1 MAQDKLLNDE
11 WEDITTLNKESDWED
26 VDTLKTDE
34 GNWEDIEVKVPEP
47 ARQRSYGVTGDF
59 GPTFVDKI
67 IKFATAGH
75 ITHPTD
81 YLPIEY
87 DPETGDP
94 ISEPSVRMGFFEDPV
109 SMLTM
114 GGALGA
120 LRPAAGLGQRL
131 TRATREA
138 AGWFTGGISE
148 APRVA
153 ATGAK
158 AAARA
163 ASAKQLE
170 KTTAKAVAQPLG
182 KETVEVT
189 TKAGVE
195 AGARTVML
203 GDPELLYHGADKI
216 GAELIEKQGYLG
228 GHTQR
233 TFLTPSK
240 QLAERYA
247 ESGTGGGKVFAIR
260 KSDLPLV
267 LRGEGQLSIPQK
279 QLQDL
284 HIPIYKPKP
293 LPKYAQSVN
302 LEKQSVSDSA
312 KRLEVEMSG
321 PKKYQSWDQTE
332 ELGNKILEDIN
343 KTNKVLAKAKKGE
356 GLVAEEMHV
365 VKQVNVNAIDR
376 LAKLEEEFA
385 AGKMTEE
392 AFQKEFQ
399 LMKDDIWNVVN
410 NPRSELGRAMNYMKK
425 AQEVT
430 DQMGQAL
437 AKIEGK
443 MTPRQREAFAAAVK
457 NKENPV
463 AVSRF
468 LDTIEDPKLRD
479 YIMEFWY
486 NSILSGPPTHVV
498 NIASNTAWS
507 MYQIPHRVHTA
518 MWDKIWT
525 TFTGAARTRY
535 IDEVIPMM
543 AGYKTGFAKGARSAK
558 DMLRYGQIAEFET
571 KWAQEI
577 GYKAVGAWEK
587 SPNALMRKA
596 GPLVSAPTRAL
607 RAMDVWANSIAYSG
621 EINSIAR
628 MTANNKGL
636 VGVAREN
643 FEREFK
649 KDLPKWAHEKA
660 MKWAKHNTFMDD
672 PDKFTGAFLKLRET
686 VPLGIGR
693 FVVPFVNTI
702 GNLTKRG
709 LEFTPGVGIAK
720 EAISRSWGRG
730 LGTPEI
736 IAKQIE
742 GTILS
747 AYIWHKFDQ
756 GDLTGAAP
764 QSENARERFY
774 AQGKKPWAIKIGNT
788 WIQYR
793 RIEPWNTPIAAV
805 AIARDKFKNAKDDT
819 TRTEIFGQVARG
831 MVNNLIDSSY
841 LQGLSAVF
849 NRYETGKTFPS
860 RFGASFVPYSS
871 LWRSVNR
878 AYEKATEG
886 EVKLRER
893 ERWLSALAQVI
904 PGLSQKVKAELDV
917 WGEEKVIPGSIF
929 QHWLPYKWSEA
940 VNWETDS
947 VEKAIEILNKPTDI
961 SFYPGLPN
969 QRVTIKGKKVKLDDD
984 IYRKFCIDYG
994 NKAKTALKIKVES
1007 PNWQRILRNKEENY
1021 YGKLINKMDTMMTKY
1036 RNSARKRAIREQR
1049 KRMLEDFQP
1058 FQMF

>member
-1 MAQDKLLNDE
+1 MAPNRLLNNDDWERIDLSPKEDDWERIDLSDKDDEEE
-11 WEDITTLNKESDWED
+11 WER
-26 VDTLKTDE
+26 VDLTK
-34 GNWEDIEVKVPEP
+34 PEP
-47 ARQRSYGVTGDF
+47 TRPRSYGVTGDF
-59 GPTFVDKI
+59 GSTFVDKI

-75 ITHPTD
+75 ITPPTD
-81 YLPIEY
+81 YPPIEY
-87 DPETGDP
+87 DPETGQP
-94 ISEPSVRMGFFEDPV
+94 ISEPSTRMGFFEDPTGAA
-109 SMLTM
+109 LTAGIM
-114 GGALGA
+114 GAA
-120 LRPAAGLGQRL
+120 RPAAGLVPRL
-131 TRATREA
+131 GKAAREA
-138 AGWFTGGISE
+138 AGWFTGGVTE

-153 ATGAK
+153 ATGVK

-182 KETVEVT
+182 KEAVEAPV
-189 TKAGVE
+189 KAGVE
-195 AGARTVML
+195 A
-203 GDPELLYHGADKI
+203 
-216 GAELIEKQGYLG
+216 
-228 GHTQR
+228 
-233 TFLTPSK
+233 
-240 QLAERYA
+240 
-247 ESGTGGGKVFAIR
+247 
-260 KSDLPLV
+260 
-267 LRGEGQLSIPQK
+267 
-279 QLQDL
+279 
-284 HIPIYKPKP
+284 

-302 LEKQSVSDSA
+302 LEKQSISDSA

-343 KTNKVLAKAKKGE
+343 KTNKILAKAKKGE

-410 NPRSELGRAMNYMKK
+410 NPRNELGRAMNYMKK
-425 AQEVT
+425 MQSVT

-443 MTPRQREAFAAAVK
+443 MTPRQRDAFAAAVK
-457 NKENPV
+457 NKENPL
-463 AVSRF
+463 AISRF
-468 LDTIEDPKLRD
+468 LDTVDDPKLRD
-479 YIMEFWY
+479 YVMEFWY

-518 MWDKIWT
+518 MWDKIWS

-535 IDEVIPMM
+535 VNEVIPMM
-543 AGYKTGFAKGARSAK
+543 AGYKTGFRKGARSAK

-577 GYKAVGAWEK
+577 GYRAVGAWEK
-587 SPNALMRKA
+587 SPNALLRKA

-607 RAMDVWANSIAYSG
+607 RAMDVWANSIAYGG

-628 MTANNKGL
+628 ATANNKGL
-636 VGVAREN
+636 VGAARES
-643 FEREFK
+643 FEVEFK
-649 KDLPKWAHEKA
+649 KNLPKWAHERA

-672 PDKFTGAFLKLRET
+672 PDKFTAAFLRLRET
-686 VPLGIGR
+686 APLGIGR

-742 GTILS
+742 GAVLS

-764 QSENARERFY
+764 QNEAARERFY
-774 AQGKKPWAIKIGNT
+774 AQGKKPWAVKIGDT

-793 RIEPWNTPIAAV
+793 RIEPWNTAIAAV
-805 AIARDKFKNAKDDT
+805 AIARDKIKNAKDDA
-819 TRTEIFGQVARG
+819 TRTEIFGQMARG

-841 LQGLSAVF
+841 LQGLSAIF
-849 NRYETGKTFPS
+849 NRYEKFKAAPF

-871 LWRSVNR
+871 LWRSMNR

-893 ERWLSALAQVI
+893 EGWLPALAQVI
-904 PGLSQKVKAELDV
+904 PGLSGKVKAELDV

-929 QHWLPYKWSEA
+929 QHWLPYKWSKA
-940 VNWETDS
+940 ITWEKDS
-947 VEKAIEILNKPTDI
+947 VEKAIEVLNKPTDI
-961 SFYPGLPN
+961 SFYPGLPD
-969 QRVTIKGKKVKLDDD
+969 QRVTIKGEKVKLDDD
-984 IYRKFCIDYG
+984 IYRKFIIDYG
-994 NKAKTALKIKVES
+994 NKAKAAIKNKVES
-1007 PNWQRILRNKEENY
+1007 TRWQQILRNEEESF
-1021 YGKLINKMDTMMTKY
+1021 YGKLIVRMDSIMTKQ

-1049 KRMLEDFQP
+1049 KRMLEEFGP